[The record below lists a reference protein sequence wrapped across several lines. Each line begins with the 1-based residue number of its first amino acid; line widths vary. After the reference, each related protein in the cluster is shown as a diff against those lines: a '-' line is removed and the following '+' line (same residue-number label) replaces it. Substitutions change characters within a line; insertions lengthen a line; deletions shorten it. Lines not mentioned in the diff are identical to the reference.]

1 MDSLALLFRKKKKNK
16 AATTTAER
24 AEGQSFSL
32 RIGGA
37 GGGVSLHSNLTS
49 FVTLTHFPHPLA
61 PGAMLKICATMIQI
75 WTRAKPYLLFLEIC
89 RILKSKQRGC
99 RDKKVETPEKRSRRD
114 LVASAQKTSNLPARP
129 LKKKNEKPKDSTGFG
144 LVFSRSQKNN
154 KSWMT

>member
-1 MDSLALLFRKKKKNK
+1 MDSLALLFRKKKKQGCDHHNQARRGPK
-16 AATTTAER
+16 FLPPN
-24 AEGQSFSL
+24 GC
-32 RIGGA
+32 
-37 GGGVSLHSNLTS
+37 GGGGHPSQQFDIVCDLD
-49 FVTLTHFPHPLA
+49 TLPSPA

-99 RDKKVETPEKRSRRD
+99 RDKKKKVETPEKRSRRD

-129 LKKKNEKPKDSTGFG
+129 LKKKNEKPRFG
-144 LVFSRSQKNN
+144 LVFSRNQKNN